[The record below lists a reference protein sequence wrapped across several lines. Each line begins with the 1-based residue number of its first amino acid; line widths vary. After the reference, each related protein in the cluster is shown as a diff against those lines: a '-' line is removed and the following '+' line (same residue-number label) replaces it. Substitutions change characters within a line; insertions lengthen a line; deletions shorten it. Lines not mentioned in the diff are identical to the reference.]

1 MPTTQIAIAQPLMP
15 AYNPIKYIYDSSNN
29 NLQGFKYIFDIYH
42 STTGNKIAEYRVM
55 PTYGTGYG
63 EIDLS
68 KLLQAQVSYDLNL
81 TNTSAY
87 DATNSH
93 YQYDVKVGEEYLTTT
108 TYTFALTQYLTAPY
122 SGNVQ
127 INVANTFLVG
137 DQINITQNAPGATAN
152 PNLEGL
158 FTVLV
163 ANPLYIVVSSPWAT
177 VTAAGLGGAI
187 TYADGRKTVT
197 RDIITAMKNF
207 VFNGAIRWVEW
218 PAYDYD
224 EFMLNNF
231 QDRFLTN
238 LPPSNFYATLSQDLW
253 VNAVANGS
261 PTPPDTLFFQT
272 SDGDTFEKNVTAV
285 EHVSGISMG
294 PNNYGLLSV
303 VAGALPMIKP
313 TTEWYTVRY
322 ERNGFPSS
330 KQYKV
335 NIDRR
340 VRTVEHSILFL
351 DRMGSWGSFAFTG
364 RAYTTG
370 DVTRE
375 QFNKDI
381 PGYVETVGIDRWL
394 YETTETGMTNTYI
407 STDTTIALN
416 TDWMNQDMALY
427 FTELISSPNTYIKI
441 SNYDADCELPE
452 SEEYVSCTIVTS
464 TFEEFKQRNKNL
476 IKQSIVVK
484 LANNNIVN
492 S

>member
-1 MPTTQIAIAQPLMP
+1 MAIINIARAQPLMP
-15 AYNPIKYIYDSSNN
+15 AYNPIKFIYDSSNN
-29 NLQGFKYIFDIYH
+29 NLQGFKYIFDIYE
-42 STTGNKIAEYRVM
+42 SGTANKIAEYRVM

-63 EIDLS
+63 EVDLS

-81 TNTSAY
+81 TNTTVY
-87 DATNSH
+87 DAINSH

-108 TYTFALTQYLTAPY
+108 TWSSVLVN
-122 SGNVQ
+122 SGGNVR
-127 INVANTFLVG
+127 INVVNTFVAG
-137 DQINITQNAPGATAN
+137 DQINITQNPPGATAN

-158 FTVLV
+158 FTVLSV
-163 ANPLYIVVSSPWAT
+163 GVGFLVVSSPWAT

-187 TYADGRKTVT
+187 TFADGRKTVT
-197 RDIITAMKNF
+197 RDIITALNKF

-218 PAYDYD
+218 PAYDYND
-224 EFMLNNF
+224 YMLNSF
-231 QDRFLTN
+231 QDKLLTN
-238 LPPSNFYATLSQDLW
+238 LPNNNFYATLSQDLW
-253 VNAVANGS
+253 LNAVANGS
-261 PTPPDTLFFQT
+261 PTPPDSLYFVT
-272 SDGDTFEKNVTAV
+272 SDGDVFEKNVTAV
-285 EHVSGISMG
+285 DHVSGISMG
-294 PNNYGLLSV
+294 PNNYGVLSV
-303 VAGALPMIKP
+303 VSGALPMIKP
-313 TTEWYTVRY
+313 TTEWYNVTY
-322 ERNGFPSS
+322 LRNGLQSS
-330 KQYKV
+330 RRYYV
-335 NIDRR
+335 NLDRR

-370 DVTRE
+370 EVTRE

-381 PGYVETVGIDRWL
+381 PGYVETAGIDRWL
-394 YETTETGMTNTYI
+394 YQTTETGMTNTYI
-407 STDTTIALN
+407 ATDTTISLN

-452 SEEYVSCTIVTS
+452 SEQYVSCTIVTS
-464 TFEEFKQRNKNL
+464 SFEEFKQRNKNL

>member
-1 MPTTQIAIAQPLMP
+1 MAISQIAIAQPLMP
-15 AYNPIKYIYDSSNN
+15 AYNPIKFIYDSNNN
-29 NLQGFKYIFDIYH
+29 NLQGFKYIFDIYQ
-42 STTGNKIAEYRVM
+42 SGTANKIAEYRVM

-63 EIDLS
+63 EVDLS

-81 TNTSAY
+81 TNTSVYNAP
-87 DATNSH
+87 NSH
-93 YQYDVKVGEEYLTTT
+93 YKYDVKVGEEYLTSTT
-108 TYTFALTQYLTAPY
+108 WSAALLN
-122 SGNVQ
+122 SGGNVR
-127 INVANTFLVG
+127 INVVNTFVAG
-137 DQINITQNAPGATAN
+137 DQINITQNPPGATAN

-158 FTVLV
+158 LTVLSV
-163 ANPLYIVVSSPWAT
+163 GVGFLVVSSPWAAISP
-177 VTAAGLGGAI
+177 AATGLGGVI
-187 TYADGRKTVT
+187 TYADNRKTVT
-197 RDIITAMKNF
+197 RNMITSLNNF

-218 PAYDYD
+218 PAYDYN
-224 EFMLNNF
+224 EYMLNGL
-231 QDRFLTN
+231 QDKLLTN
-238 LPPSNFYATLSQDLW
+238 LPDNNFYATLSQDLW
-253 VNAVANGS
+253 LNAVANGS
-261 PTPPDTLFFQT
+261 PTPPDSLYFVT
-272 SDGDTFEKNVTAV
+272 SDGDVFQKNVTAAD
-285 EHVSGISMG
+285 HVSGISMG

-303 VAGALPMIKP
+303 VSGALPMIKP
-313 TTEWYTVRY
+313 STEWYNVSY
-322 ERNGFPSS
+322 LRNGIQSS
-330 KQYKV
+330 RRYYV
-335 NIDRR
+335 NLDRR

-370 DVTRE
+370 NVTRE

-381 PGYVETVGIDRWL
+381 PGYVETTGIDRWL
-394 YETTETGMTNTYI
+394 YKTTETGTTNTYI

>member
-1 MPTTQIAIAQPLMP
+1 MAISQIAIAQPLMP
-15 AYNPIKYIYDSSNN
+15 AYNPIKFIYDSNNN
-29 NLQGFKYIFDIYH
+29 NLQGFKYIFDIYQ
-42 STTGNKIAEYRVM
+42 SGTANKIAEYRVM

-63 EIDLS
+63 EVDLS

-81 TNTSAY
+81 TNTSVY
-87 DATNSH
+87 NATNSH

-108 TYTFALTQYLTAPY
+108 LYTLAIAQWLTAPY
-122 SGNVQ
+122 VGKVR
-127 INVANTFLVG
+127 INVANTFVVG
-137 DQINITQNAPGATAN
+137 DQINITQNIPGPTAN

-177 VTAAGLGGAI
+177 VTNAVTGGAI
-187 TYADGRKTVT
+187 TYADGRKTIT
-197 RDIITAMKNF
+197 RNMMTAIKKF

-218 PAYDYD
+218 PSYDYD
-224 EFMLNNF
+224 DFMLNNF

-238 LPPSNFYATLSQDLW
+238 LPDNNFYATLSQDLW
-253 VNAVANGS
+253 INAVANGS

-272 SDGDTFEKNVTAV
+272 SDGDTFEKNVTAAD
-285 EHVSGISMG
+285 HVSGISMG

-303 VAGALPMIKP
+303 VSGALPMIKP

-335 NIDRR
+335 NLDRR

-370 DVTRE
+370 NVTRE

-381 PGYVETVGIDRWL
+381 PGYVETAGIDRWL
-394 YETTETGMTNTYI
+394 YKTTETGMTNTYI

-416 TDWMNQDMALY
+416 TDWMNEDMALY
-427 FTELISSPNTYIKI
+427 FTELISSPNTYIKLAT
-441 SNYDADCELPE
+441 YEFDCEAPE
-452 SEEYVSCTIVTS
+452 SLDYVSCTIVTS

>member
-1 MPTTQIAIAQPLMP
+1 MAIINIARAQPLMP
-15 AYNPIKYIYDSSNN
+15 AYNPIKFIYDSSNN
-29 NLQGFKYIFDIYH
+29 NLQGFKYIFDIYE
-42 STTGNKIAEYRVM
+42 SGTANKIAEYRVM
-55 PTYGTGYG
+55 PTYSTGYG
-63 EIDLS
+63 EVDLS

-81 TNTSAY
+81 TNTTVYNAV
-87 DATNSH
+87 NSH
-93 YQYDVKVGEEYLTTT
+93 YKYDVKVGEEYLTTT
-108 TYTFALTQYLTAPY
+108 NYTFNLTNNA
-122 SGNVQ
+122 GNVQ
-127 INVANTFLVG
+127 INVANTFVAG
-137 DQINITQNAPGATAN
+137 DQVNITQADLGVAN

-158 FTVLV
+158 FTVLSV
-163 ANPLYIVVSSPWAT
+163 GVGFLVVSSPFAA
-177 VTAAGLGGAI
+177 VTNITINGAI
-187 TYADGRKTVT
+187 TYADGRKTIT
-197 RDIITAMKNF
+197 RDIITALNNF

-218 PAYDYD
+218 PAYDYND
-224 EFMLNNF
+224 FMLNGF

-238 LPPSNFYATLSQDLW
+238 LPPSDFYATLSQDLW

-272 SDGDTFEKNVTAV
+272 SDGDSFEKNVTAV
-285 EHVSGISMG
+285 DHVSGISMG
-294 PNNYGLLSV
+294 PNNYGVLSV
-303 VAGALPMIKP
+303 VSGALPMIKP

-322 ERNGFPSS
+322 ERNALASS

-370 DVTRE
+370 NVTRE
-375 QFNKDI
+375 QFNKDV
-381 PGYVETVGIDRWL
+381 PGYVETSGIDRWL

-416 TDWMNQDMALY
+416 TDWMNETMAMY
-427 FTELISSPNTYIKI
+427 FTELISSPNTYIKL
-441 SNYDADCELPE
+441 SNYDADCDAPE
-452 SEEYVSCTIVTS
+452 SAEYVSCTIVTS

>member
-1 MPTTQIAIAQPLMP
+1 MAINQIAIAQPLMP

-253 VNAVANGS
+253 VNVVADGS

-285 EHVSGISMG
+285 DHVSGISMG

-464 TFEEFKQRNKNL
+464 TFQEFKQRNKNL

>member
-1 MPTTQIAIAQPLMP
+1 MAIINIAKAQPLMP
-15 AYNPIKYIYDSSNN
+15 AYNPIKWIYDSSNN
-29 NLQGFKYIFDIYH
+29 NLQGFKYIFDIYEGG
-42 STTGNKIAEYRVM
+42 TANKIAEYRVM

-63 EIDLS
+63 EVDLS

-81 TNTSAY
+81 SNTSAY
-87 DATNSH
+87 NATNSH
-93 YQYDVKVGEEYLTTT
+93 YKYDVKVGEEYLTTT
-108 TYTFALTQYLTAPY
+108 TYIANLAA
-122 SGNVQ
+122 SGVNVQ
-127 INVANTFLVG
+127 INVVNTFVAG
-137 DQINITQNAPGATAN
+137 DQINITQADGGVAN

-158 FTVLV
+158 FTVLSV
-163 ANPLYIVVSSPWAT
+163 GVGFLVVNSPFSA
-177 VTAAGLGGAI
+177 VTDITINGDI
-187 TYADGRKTVT
+187 TYADGRKTIT
-197 RDIITAMKNF
+197 RDIISTLNNF

-218 PAYDYD
+218 PAYDFND
-224 EFMLNNF
+224 FMLNSF
-231 QDRFLTN
+231 QDRLLTN
-238 LPPSNFYATLSQDLW
+238 LPPADFYATLSQDLW
-253 VNAVANGS
+253 LNAVANGS
-261 PTPPDTLFFQT
+261 PTPPDTMFFQT

-285 EHVSGISMG
+285 DHVSGISMG
-294 PNNYGLLSV
+294 PNNYGVLSV
-303 VAGALPMIKP
+303 VSGALPMIKP

-335 NIDRR
+335 NLDRR

-381 PGYVETVGIDRWL
+381 PGYVETLGIDRWL
-394 YETTETGMTNTYI
+394 YKTTETGMTNTYI
-407 STDTTIALN
+407 STDTTISLN
-416 TDWMNQDMALY
+416 TDWMNEDMALY
-427 FTELISSPNTYIKI
+427 FTELISSPNTYIKL
-441 SNYDADCELPE
+441 SNYEADCDYPE
-452 SEEYVSCTIVTS
+452 SEEYVSCTIMTS
-464 TFEEFKQRNKNL
+464 SFEEFKQRNKNL

>member
-1 MPTTQIAIAQPLMP
+1 MPINQIAIAQPLMP
-15 AYNPIKYIYDSSNN
+15 AYNPIKFIYDSTNK
-29 NLQGFKYIFDIYH
+29 NLQGFKYIFDIYE
-42 STTGNKIAEYRVM
+42 SGTLNKIAEYRVM
-55 PTYGTGYG
+55 PMYGSGYG
-63 EIDLS
+63 EVDLS

-81 TNTSAY
+81 TNTTVYNAV
-87 DATNSH
+87 NSH
-93 YQYDVKVGEEYLTTT
+93 YKYDVRVGEEYLTTT
-108 TYTFALTQYLTAPY
+108 NYINTLVVWPTAPY
-122 SGNVQ
+122 TGSVR
-127 INVANTFLVG
+127 INVANTFVAG
-137 DQINITQNAPGATAN
+137 DQINITQADFGVAN

-163 ANPLYIVVSSPWAT
+163 ANPLYIVVSSPFSAVTNAT
-177 VTAAGLGGAI
+177 INGAI
-187 TYADGRKTVT
+187 TFADGRKTIT
-197 RDIITAMKNF
+197 RNIISSFNNF

-218 PAYDYD
+218 PAYDYND
-224 EFMLNNF
+224 YMLNNF

-261 PTPPDTLFFQT
+261 TTPPDTMRFET
-272 SDGDTFEKNVTAV
+272 SDGDIFQKTVTAAD
-285 EHVSGISMG
+285 HVSGISMG

-303 VAGALPMIKP
+303 ISGALPMIKP
-313 TTEWYTVRY
+313 STEWYKIRY
-322 ERNGFPSS
+322 YRNAFPSS

-335 NIDRR
+335 NLDRR

-370 DVTRE
+370 NVTRE
-375 QFNKDI
+375 QFNKDV

-416 TDWMNQDMALY
+416 TDWMNETMAMY

>member
-1 MPTTQIAIAQPLMP
+1 MAIINIARAQPLMP
-15 AYNPIKYIYDSSNN
+15 AYNPIKFIYDSSNN
-29 NLQGFKYIFDIYH
+29 NLQGFKYIFDIYE
-42 STTGNKIAEYRVM
+42 SGTANKIAEYRVL
-55 PTYGTGYG
+55 PTYATGYG
-63 EIDLS
+63 EVDLS

-81 TNTSAY
+81 TNTTAY
-87 DATNSH
+87 NATNSH
-93 YQYDVKVGEEYLTTT
+93 YKYDVKVGEEYLTTT
-108 TYTFALTQYLTAPY
+108 NYTFNLTNNA
-122 SGNVQ
+122 GNVQ
-127 INVANTFLVG
+127 INVANTFVAG
-137 DQINITQNAPGATAN
+137 DQINITQADLGVAN

-158 FTVLV
+158 FTVLSV
-163 ANPLYIVVSSPWAT
+163 GVGFLVVSSPFAA
-177 VTAAGLGGAI
+177 VTNITINGAI
-187 TYADGRKTVT
+187 TFADGRKTIT
-197 RDIITAMKNF
+197 RDIITALNNF

-218 PAYDYD
+218 PVYDYND
-224 EFMLNNF
+224 FMLNGF

-238 LPPSNFYATLSQDLW
+238 LPASDFYATLSQDLW
-253 VNAVANGS
+253 LNAVANGS

-285 EHVSGISMG
+285 DHVSGISMG
-294 PNNYGLLSV
+294 PNNHGVLSV
-303 VAGALPMIKP
+303 VSGALPMIKP

-322 ERNGFPSS
+322 ERNALASS

-370 DVTRE
+370 NVTRE

-416 TDWMNQDMALY
+416 TDWMNETMAMY
-427 FTELISSPNTYIKI
+427 FTELISSPNTYIKL
-441 SNYDADCELPE
+441 SNYDADCDAPE
-452 SEEYVSCTIVTS
+452 SAEYVSCTIVTS
-464 TFEEFKQRNKNL
+464 SFEEFKQRNKNL

>member
-1 MPTTQIAIAQPLMP
+1 MAISQIAIAQPLMP
-15 AYNPIKYIYDSSNN
+15 AYNPIKYIYDSNNN
-29 NLQGFKYIFDIYH
+29 NLQGFKYIFDIYE
-42 STTGNKIAEYRVM
+42 SGTANKIAEYRVM

-63 EIDLS
+63 EVDLS

-81 TNTSAY
+81 TNTSVYNAV
-87 DATNSH
+87 NSH

-108 TYTFALTQYLTAPY
+108 TYSLALTQWLTAPY
-122 SGNVQ
+122 VGKVR
-127 INVANTFLVG
+127 INVANTFVVG
-137 DQINITQNAPGATAN
+137 DQINITQNIPGPTAN

-163 ANPLYIVVSSPWAT
+163 ANPLYIVVSSPWGS
-177 VTAAGLGGAI
+177 VTNSTTGGAI
-187 TYADGRKTVT
+187 TYADGRKTIT
-197 RDIITAMKNF
+197 RNMMTAIKKF

-218 PAYDYD
+218 PTYDYND
-224 EFMLNNF
+224 FMLNGF

-238 LPPSNFYATLSQDLW
+238 LPPANFYATLSQDLW
-253 VNAVANGS
+253 LNAVANNS
-261 PTPPDTLFFQT
+261 PTSPDTMFFQT
-272 SDGDTFEKNVTAV
+272 SDGDTFEKNVTAT
-285 EHVSGISMG
+285 EHVSGISIG

-303 VAGALPMIKP
+303 VSGALPMIKP

-322 ERNGFPSS
+322 ERNGLPSS

-370 DVTRE
+370 NITRE

-416 TDWMNQDMALY
+416 TNWMNQDMAMY
-427 FTELISSPNTYIKI
+427 FTELLSSPNTYIKI
-441 SNYDADCELPE
+441 SNYDEDCELPE
-452 SEEYVSCTIVTS
+452 SEQYVSCTIVTS

>member
-1 MPTTQIAIAQPLMP
+1 MAIINIARAQPLMP
-15 AYNPIKYIYDSSNN
+15 AYNPIKFIYDSSNN
-29 NLQGFKYIFDIYH
+29 NLQGFKYIFDIYE
-42 STTGNKIAEYRVM
+42 SGTLNKIAEYRVM

-63 EIDLS
+63 EVDLS

-87 DATNSH
+87 NATNSH
-93 YQYDVKVGEEYLTTT
+93 YKYDVKVGEEYLTTT
-108 TYTFALTQYLTAPY
+108 SYIANLTNNA
-122 SGNVQ
+122 GNVQ
-127 INVANTFLVG
+127 INVVNTFVAG
-137 DQINITQNAPGATAN
+137 DQVNITQADLGVAN

-158 FTVLV
+158 FTVLSV
-163 ANPLYIVVSSPWAT
+163 GVGFLVVSSPFAA
-177 VTAAGLGGAI
+177 VTDITINGAI
-187 TYADGRKTVT
+187 TYADGRKTIT
-197 RDIITAMKNF
+197 RNIITSLNNF

-224 EFMLNNF
+224 DFMLNGF
-231 QDRFLTN
+231 QDQFLTN
-238 LPPSNFYATLSQDLW
+238 LPENNFYATLSQDLW

-261 PTPPDTLFFQT
+261 PTPPDTMQFET
-272 SDGDTFEKNVTAV
+272 SDGDIFEKNVTAV
-285 EHVSGISMG
+285 DHVSGISMG

-303 VAGALPMIKP
+303 VSGALPMIKP
-313 TTEWYTVRY
+313 TTEWYNIRY
-322 ERNGFPSS
+322 FRNGLPSS
-330 KQYKV
+330 RRYYV
-335 NIDRR
+335 NLDRR

-370 DVTRE
+370 NITRE

-381 PGYVETVGIDRWL
+381 PGYVETAGIDRWL

-416 TDWMNQDMALY
+416 TNWMNQDMALY
-427 FTELISSPNTYIKI
+427 FTELLSSPNTYIKI

-452 SEEYVSCTIVTS
+452 SEQYVSCTIVTS

>member
-1 MPTTQIAIAQPLMP
+1 MAIINIAKAQPLMP
-15 AYNPIKYIYDSSNN
+15 AYNPIKFIYDSSNN
-29 NLQGFKYIFDIYH
+29 NLQGFKYIFDIYQ
-42 STTGNKIAEYRVM
+42 SGTLNKIAEYRVM

-87 DATNSH
+87 NATNSH

-108 TYTFALTQYLTAPY
+108 SY
-122 SGNVQ
+122 SNPLVNSGGNVR
-127 INVANTFLVG
+127 INVVNTFVAG
-137 DQINITQNAPGATAN
+137 DQINITQAAGGIAAN

-158 FTVLV
+158 FTVLSV
-163 ANPLYIVVSSPWAT
+163 GAGFLVVSSPWAT
-177 VTAAGLGGAI
+177 VTNPNIDGAI

-197 RDIITAMKNF
+197 RDIITAIKNF

-218 PAYDYD
+218 PAYDYND
-224 EFMLNNF
+224 YMLNSF
-231 QDRFLTN
+231 QDKLLTN
-238 LPPSNFYATLSQDLW
+238 LPNNNFYATLSQDLW
-253 VNAVANGS
+253 LNAVANGS
-261 PTPPDTLFFQT
+261 PTPPDTMEFTT

-285 EHVSGISMG
+285 DHVSGISMG

-303 VAGALPMIKP
+303 ISGALPMIKP
-313 TTEWYTVRY
+313 TTEWYNVVY
-322 ERNGFPSS
+322 VRNGVPSS
-330 KQYKV
+330 RRYYV
-335 NIDRR
+335 NLDRR

-370 DVTRE
+370 EVTRE

-381 PGYVETVGIDRWL
+381 PGYVETAGIDRWL
-394 YETTETGMTNTYI
+394 YKTTETGMTNTYI
-407 STDTTIALN
+407 STDTTISLN

-452 SEEYVSCTIVTS
+452 SEEYVSCTILTS
-464 TFEEFKQRNKNL
+464 SFEEFKQRNKNL
-476 IKQSIVVK
+476 IKQSIVVR

-492 S
+492 G

>member
-1 MPTTQIAIAQPLMP
+1 MAIINIARAQPLMP
-15 AYNPIKYIYDSSNN
+15 AYNPIKFIYDSSNN
-29 NLQGFKYIFDIYH
+29 NLQGFKYIFDIYE
-42 STTGNKIAEYRVM
+42 SGTANKIAEYRVM

-81 TNTSAY
+81 TNTTVYNAV
-87 DATNSH
+87 NSH
-93 YQYDVKVGEEYLTTT
+93 YKYDVKVGEEYLTTT
-108 TYTFALTQYLTAPY
+108 NYTFNLTNNA
-122 SGNVQ
+122 GNVQ
-127 INVANTFLVG
+127 INVANTFVAG
-137 DQINITQNAPGATAN
+137 DQVNITQADLGVAN

-158 FTVLV
+158 FTVLSV
-163 ANPLYIVVSSPWAT
+163 GVGFLVVSSPFAA
-177 VTAAGLGGAI
+177 VTNITINGAI

-197 RDIITAMKNF
+197 RDMMTALNKF

-218 PAYDYD
+218 PAYDYND
-224 EFMLNNF
+224 FMLNGF

-238 LPPSNFYATLSQDLW
+238 LPASDFYATLSQDLW
-253 VNAVANGS
+253 LNAVANGS

-272 SDGDTFEKNVTAV
+272 SDGDTFEKNVTAAN
-285 EHVSGISMG
+285 HVSGISMG
-294 PNNYGLLSV
+294 PNNHGVLSV
-303 VAGALPMIKP
+303 VSGALPMIKP

-322 ERNGFPSS
+322 ERNALASS

-370 DVTRE
+370 EVTRE

-381 PGYVETVGIDRWL
+381 PGYVETAGIDRWL
-394 YETTETGMTNTYI
+394 YQTTETGMTNTYI
-407 STDTTIALN
+407 STDTTISLN

-452 SEEYVSCTIVTS
+452 SEEYVSCTILTS
-464 TFEEFKQRNKNL
+464 SFEEFKQRNKNL

-492 S
+492 G

>member
-1 MPTTQIAIAQPLMP
+1 MAIINIARAQPLMP
-15 AYNPIKYIYDSSNN
+15 AYNPIKFIYDSSNN
-29 NLQGFKYIFDIYH
+29 NLQGFKYIFDIYE
-42 STTGNKIAEYRVM
+42 SGTANKIAEYRVM
-55 PTYGTGYG
+55 PTYSTGYG
-63 EIDLS
+63 EVDLS

-81 TNTSAY
+81 TNTTAY
-87 DATNSH
+87 NATNSH
-93 YQYDVKVGEEYLTTT
+93 YKYDVKVGEEYLTTT
-108 TYTFALTQYLTAPY
+108 SYINNLTA
-122 SGNVQ
+122 SGVNVQ
-127 INVANTFLVG
+127 INVVNTFVAG
-137 DQINITQNAPGATAN
+137 DQINITQADLGVAN

-158 FTVLV
+158 FTVLSV
-163 ANPLYIVVSSPWAT
+163 GVGFLVVSSPW
-177 VTAAGLGGAI
+177 GA
-187 TYADGRKTVT
+187 
-197 RDIITAMKNF
+197 IITALNNF

-218 PAYDYD
+218 PVYDYND
-224 EFMLNNF
+224 FMLNGF

-238 LPPSNFYATLSQDLW
+238 LPPSDFYATLSQDLW

-272 SDGDTFEKNVTAV
+272 SDGDTFEKNVTAAD
-285 EHVSGISMG
+285 HVSGISMG

-303 VAGALPMIKP
+303 VSGALPMIKP
-313 TTEWYTVRY
+313 STEWYTVRY
-322 ERNGFPSS
+322 ERNAFPSS

-335 NIDRR
+335 NLDRR

-375 QFNKDI
+375 QFNKDV
-381 PGYVETVGIDRWL
+381 PGYVETTGIDRWL
-394 YETTETGMTNTYI
+394 YKTTETGMTNTYI

-416 TDWMNQDMALY
+416 TDWMNEDMALY

-452 SEEYVSCTIVTS
+452 SAEYVSCTIVTS

>member
-1 MPTTQIAIAQPLMP
+1 MPIITKARAQPLMP
-15 AYNPIKYIYDSSNN
+15 AYNPIKFIYDSTNK
-29 NLQGFKYIFDIYH
+29 NLQGFKYIFDIYE
-42 STTGNKIAEYRVM
+42 SGTLNKIAEYRVM
-55 PTYGTGYG
+55 PMYGTGYG
-63 EIDLS
+63 EVDLS

-81 TNTSAY
+81 TNTTVYNAV
-87 DATNSH
+87 NSH
-93 YQYDVKVGEEYLTTT
+93 YKYDVKVGEEYLTTT
-108 TYTFALTQYLTAPY
+108 IWGSVLVN
-122 SGNVQ
+122 SGGNVR
-127 INVANTFLVG
+127 INVVNTFVAG
-137 DQINITQNAPGATAN
+137 DQINITQNPPGATAN

-158 FTVLV
+158 FTVLSV
-163 ANPLYIVVSSPWAT
+163 GVGFLVVSSPWAAISP
-177 VTAAGLGGAI
+177 AATGLGGAI

-197 RDIITAMKNF
+197 RAINNSLNNF

-218 PAYDYD
+218 PAYDYND
-224 EFMLNNF
+224 YMLNGL
-231 QDRFLTN
+231 QDKLLTN
-238 LPPSNFYATLSQDLW
+238 LPENNFYATLSQDLW
-253 VNAVANGS
+253 LNAVANGS
-261 PTPPDTLFFQT
+261 PTPPDSLYFVT
-272 SDGDTFEKNVTAV
+272 SDGDVFQKNVTAAD
-285 EHVSGISMG
+285 HVSGISMG

-303 VAGALPMIKP
+303 VSGALPMIKP
-313 TTEWYTVRY
+313 STEWYNVSY
-322 ERNGFPSS
+322 LRNGIQSS
-330 KQYKV
+330 RRYYV
-335 NIDRR
+335 NLDRR

-370 DVTRE
+370 NVTRE

-381 PGYVETVGIDRWL
+381 PGYIQSLQWL
-394 YETTETGMTNTYI
+394 YDTTETGMTNTYI

>member
-1 MPTTQIAIAQPLMP
+1 MPIFTKAIAQPLMP
-15 AYNPIKYIYDSSNN
+15 AYNPIKFIYDSTNK
-29 NLQGFKYIFDIYH
+29 NLQGFKYIFDIYQ
-42 STTGNKIAEYRVM
+42 SGTANKIAEYRVM
-55 PTYGTGYG
+55 PMYGSGYG
-63 EIDLS
+63 EVDLS

-81 TNTSAY
+81 TNTTVYNAV
-87 DATNSH
+87 NSH
-93 YQYDVKVGEEYLTTT
+93 YKYDVKVGEEYLTTT
-108 TYTFALTQYLTAPY
+108 IWGSVLVN
-122 SGNVQ
+122 SGGNVR
-127 INVANTFLVG
+127 INVVNTFVAG
-137 DQINITQNAPGATAN
+137 DQINITQNPPGATAN

-158 FTVLV
+158 FTVLSV
-163 ANPLYIVVSSPWAT
+163 GVGFLVVSSPWAAISP
-177 VTAAGLGGAI
+177 AATGLGGAI

-197 RDIITAMKNF
+197 RAINNSLNNF

-218 PAYDYD
+218 PAYDYND
-224 EFMLNNF
+224 YMLNGL
-231 QDRFLTN
+231 QDKLLTN
-238 LPPSNFYATLSQDLW
+238 LPENNFYATLSQDLW
-253 VNAVANGS
+253 LNAVANGS
-261 PTPPDTLFFQT
+261 PTPPDSLYFVT
-272 SDGDTFEKNVTAV
+272 SDGDVFQKNVTAAD
-285 EHVSGISMG
+285 HVSGISMG

-303 VAGALPMIKP
+303 VSGALPMIKP
-313 TTEWYTVRY
+313 STEWYNVSY
-322 ERNGFPSS
+322 LRNGIQSS
-330 KQYKV
+330 RRYYV
-335 NIDRR
+335 NLDRR

-370 DVTRE
+370 NVTRE

-381 PGYVETVGIDRWL
+381 PGYIQSLQWL
-394 YETTETGMTNTYI
+394 YDTTETGMTNTYI

>member
-1 MPTTQIAIAQPLMP
+1 MAIINIARAQPLMP
-15 AYNPIKYIYDSSNN
+15 AYNPIKFIYDSSNN
-29 NLQGFKYIFDIYH
+29 NLQGFKYIFDIYE
-42 STTGNKIAEYRVM
+42 SGTANKIAEYRVM

-63 EIDLS
+63 EVDLS

-81 TNTSAY
+81 TNTSVY
-87 DATNSH
+87 NATNSH

-122 SGNVQ
+122 VGNVQ

-137 DQINITQNAPGATAN
+137 DQINIVQNLPGPTAN

-163 ANPLYIVVSSPWAT
+163 ANPLYIVVSSPWGS
-177 VTAAGLGGAI
+177 VTNAITGGAI
-187 TYADGRKTVT
+187 TYADGRKTIT
-197 RDIITAMKNF
+197 RDIIVALKNF

-218 PAYDYD
+218 PAYDYND
-224 EFMLNNF
+224 YMLNNF

-261 PTPPDTLFFQT
+261 TTPPDTLFFQT
-272 SDGDTFEKNVTAV
+272 SDGDTFEKNVTAAD
-285 EHVSGISMG
+285 HVSGISMG

-303 VAGALPMIKP
+303 VSGALPMIKT

-335 NIDRR
+335 NLDRR

-370 DVTRE
+370 NVTRE

-381 PGYVETVGIDRWL
+381 PGYVETAGIDRWL
-394 YETTETGMTNTYI
+394 YKTTETGMTNTYI

-416 TDWMNQDMALY
+416 TDWMNEDMAMY
-427 FTELISSPNTYIKI
+427 FTELISSPNTYIKLAT
-441 SNYDADCELPE
+441 YEFDCDAPE
-452 SEEYVSCTIVTS
+452 SLDYVSCTIVTS

>member
-1 MPTTQIAIAQPLMP
+1 MAIINIARAQPLMP
-15 AYNPIKYIYDSSNN
+15 AYNPIKFIYDSSNN
-29 NLQGFKYIFDIYH
+29 NLQGFKYIFDIYE
-42 STTGNKIAEYRVM
+42 SGTANKIAEYRVM

-63 EIDLS
+63 EVDLS

-81 TNTSAY
+81 TNTSVY
-87 DATNSH
+87 NATNSH

-122 SGNVQ
+122 VGNVQ

-137 DQINITQNAPGATAN
+137 DQINIVQNLPGPTAN

-163 ANPLYIVVSSPWAT
+163 ANPLYIVVSSPWGS
-177 VTAAGLGGAI
+177 VTNAITGGAI
-187 TYADGRKTVT
+187 TYADGRKTIT
-197 RDIITAMKNF
+197 RDIIVALKNF

-218 PAYDYD
+218 PAYDYND
-224 EFMLNNF
+224 YMLNNF

-238 LPPSNFYATLSQDLW
+238 LPPSDFYATLSQDLW

-261 PTPPDTLFFQT
+261 TTPPDTLFFQT
-272 SDGDTFEKNVTAV
+272 SDGDTFEKNVTAAD
-285 EHVSGISMG
+285 HVSGISMG

-303 VAGALPMIKP
+303 VSGALPMIKT

-335 NIDRR
+335 NLDRR

-370 DVTRE
+370 NVTRE

-381 PGYVETVGIDRWL
+381 PGYVETAGIDRWL
-394 YETTETGMTNTYI
+394 YKTTETGMTNTYI

-416 TDWMNQDMALY
+416 TDWMNEDMAMY
-427 FTELISSPNTYIKI
+427 FTELISSPNTYIKLAT
-441 SNYDADCELPE
+441 YEFDCDAPE
-452 SEEYVSCTIVTS
+452 SLDYVSCTIVTS

>member
-1 MPTTQIAIAQPLMP
+1 MAISQIAIAQPLMP
-15 AYNPIKYIYDSSNN
+15 AYNPIKFIYDSNNN
-29 NLQGFKYIFDIYH
+29 NLQGFKYIFDIYQ
-42 STTGNKIAEYRVM
+42 SGTANKIAEYRVM

-63 EIDLS
+63 EVDLS

-81 TNTSAY
+81 TNTSVYNAP
-87 DATNSH
+87 NSH
-93 YQYDVKVGEEYLTTT
+93 YKYDVKVGEEYLTSTT
-108 TYTFALTQYLTAPY
+108 WSAALLN
-122 SGNVQ
+122 SGGNVR
-127 INVANTFLVG
+127 INVVNTFVAG
-137 DQINITQNAPGATAN
+137 DQINITQNPPGATAN

-158 FTVLV
+158 LTVLSV
-163 ANPLYIVVSSPWAT
+163 GVGFLIVSCPWGTITAT
-177 VTAAGLGGAI
+177 GLGGVI
-187 TYADGRKTVT
+187 TYADNRKTVT
-197 RDIITAMKNF
+197 RNMITSLNNF

-218 PAYDYD
+218 PAYDYN
-224 EFMLNNF
+224 EYMLNGL
-231 QDRFLTN
+231 QDKLLTN
-238 LPPSNFYATLSQDLW
+238 LPDNNFYATLSQDLW
-253 VNAVANGS
+253 LNAVANGS
-261 PTPPDTLFFQT
+261 PTPPDSLYFVT
-272 SDGDTFEKNVTAV
+272 SDGDVFQKNVTAAD
-285 EHVSGISMG
+285 HVSGISMG

-303 VAGALPMIKP
+303 VSGALPMIKP
-313 TTEWYTVRY
+313 STEWYNVSY
-322 ERNGFPSS
+322 LRNGIQSS
-330 KQYKV
+330 RRYYV
-335 NIDRR
+335 NLDRR

-370 DVTRE
+370 NVTRE

-381 PGYVETVGIDRWL
+381 PGYVETTGIDRWL
-394 YETTETGMTNTYI
+394 YKTTETGTTNTYI

>member
-1 MPTTQIAIAQPLMP
+1 MAIINIARAQPLMP
-15 AYNPIKYIYDSSNN
+15 AYNPIKFIYDSSNN
-29 NLQGFKYIFDIYH
+29 NLQGFKYIFDIYEGG
-42 STTGNKIAEYRVM
+42 TANKIAEYRVM

-87 DATNSH
+87 NATNSH
-93 YQYDVKVGEEYLTTT
+93 YKYDVKVGEEYLTTT
-108 TYTFALTQYLTAPY
+108 TYTLALTEYLTAPY
-122 SGNVQ
+122 VGNVQ

-137 DQINITQNAPGATAN
+137 DQINITQNPPGATAN

-163 ANPLYIVVSSPWAT
+163 ANPTFIVVNSLWILITNAFT
-177 VTAAGLGGAI
+177 GGDI
-187 TYADGRKTVT
+187 TYADGRKTIT
-197 RDIITAMKNF
+197 RDIITSLKNF

-218 PAYDYD
+218 PTYDYD
-224 EFMLNNF
+224 NFMLNGF
-231 QDRFLTN
+231 QDQFLTN
-238 LPPSNFYATLSQDLW
+238 LPPVDFYATLSQDLW
-253 VNAVANGS
+253 LNAVADNS
-261 PTPPDTLFFQT
+261 PTPPDTMQFET
-272 SDGDTFEKNVTAV
+272 SDGDTFEKNVTATA
-285 EHVSGISMG
+285 HVSGISMG
-294 PNNYGLLSV
+294 PNNHGLLSV
-303 VAGALPMIKP
+303 VSGALPMIKP
-313 TTEWYTVRY
+313 TTEWYNVRY
-322 ERNGFPSS
+322 FRNGLPSS
-330 KQYKV
+330 RRYYV
-335 NIDRR
+335 NLDRR

-370 DVTRE
+370 DVARE

-381 PGYVETVGIDRWL
+381 PGYVEPTGIRRWL

-407 STDTTIALN
+407 TTDTTIALN
-416 TDWMNQDMALY
+416 TDYMNETMAKY
-427 FTELISSPNTYIKI
+427 FTELISSPNTYLKF
-441 SNYDADCELPE
+441 SSYAADCELPE

-464 TFEEFKQRNKNL
+464 SFEEFKQRNKNL

>member
-1 MPTTQIAIAQPLMP
+1 MPIITKARAQPLMP
-15 AYNPIKYIYDSSNN
+15 AYNPIKFIYDSTNK
-29 NLQGFKYIFDIYH
+29 NLQGFKYIFDIYE
-42 STTGNKIAEYRVM
+42 SGTLNKIAEYRVM
-55 PTYGTGYG
+55 PMYGTGYG
-63 EIDLS
+63 EVDLS

-81 TNTSAY
+81 TNTSVY
-87 DATNSH
+87 NATNSH
-93 YQYDVKVGEEYLTTT
+93 YKYDVKVGEEYLTTT
-108 TYTFALTQYLTAPY
+108 IWGSVLVN
-122 SGNVQ
+122 SGGNVR
-127 INVANTFLVG
+127 INVVNTFVAG
-137 DQINITQNAPGATAN
+137 DQINITQNPPGATAN

-158 FTVLV
+158 FTVLSV
-163 ANPLYIVVSSPWAT
+163 GVGFLVVSSPWAAISP
-177 VTAAGLGGAI
+177 AATGLGGAI

-197 RDIITAMKNF
+197 RAINNSLNNF

-218 PAYDYD
+218 PAYDYND
-224 EFMLNNF
+224 YMLNGL
-231 QDRFLTN
+231 QDKLLTN
-238 LPPSNFYATLSQDLW
+238 LPENNFYATLSQDLW
-253 VNAVANGS
+253 LNAVANGS
-261 PTPPDTLFFQT
+261 PTPPDSLYFVT
-272 SDGDTFEKNVTAV
+272 SDGDVFQKNVTAAD
-285 EHVSGISMG
+285 HVSGISMG

-303 VAGALPMIKP
+303 VSGALPMIKP
-313 TTEWYTVRY
+313 STEWYNVSY
-322 ERNGFPSS
+322 LRNGIQSS
-330 KQYKV
+330 RRYYV
-335 NIDRR
+335 NLDRR

-370 DVTRE
+370 NITRE
-375 QFNKDI
+375 QFNKDV
-381 PGYVETVGIDRWL
+381 PGYIQSLQWL
-394 YETTETGMTNTYI
+394 YDTTETGMTNTYI

>member
-1 MPTTQIAIAQPLMP
+1 MAISQIAIAQPLMP
-15 AYNPIKYIYDSSNN
+15 AYNPIKFIYDSNNN
-29 NLQGFKYIFDIYH
+29 NLQGFKYIFDIYQ
-42 STTGNKIAEYRVM
+42 SGTANKIAEYRVM

-63 EIDLS
+63 EVDLS

-81 TNTSAY
+81 TNTSVYNAP
-87 DATNSH
+87 NSH
-93 YQYDVKVGEEYLTTT
+93 YKYDVKVGEEYLTSTT
-108 TYTFALTQYLTAPY
+108 WSAALLN
-122 SGNVQ
+122 SGGNVR
-127 INVANTFLVG
+127 INVVNTFVAG
-137 DQINITQNAPGATAN
+137 DQINITQNPPGATAN

-158 FTVLV
+158 LTVLSV
-163 ANPLYIVVSSPWAT
+163 GVGFLIVSCPWGTITAT
-177 VTAAGLGGAI
+177 GLGGVI
-187 TYADGRKTVT
+187 TYADNRKTVT
-197 RDIITAMKNF
+197 RNMMTSLNNF

-218 PAYDYD
+218 PAYDYN
-224 EFMLNNF
+224 EYMLNGL
-231 QDRFLTN
+231 QDKLLTN
-238 LPPSNFYATLSQDLW
+238 LPDNNFYATLSQDLW
-253 VNAVANGS
+253 LNAVANGS
-261 PTPPDTLFFQT
+261 PTPPDSLYFVT
-272 SDGDTFEKNVTAV
+272 SDGDVFQKNVTAAD
-285 EHVSGISMG
+285 HVSGISMG

-303 VAGALPMIKP
+303 VSGALPMIKP
-313 TTEWYTVRY
+313 STEWYNVSY
-322 ERNGFPSS
+322 LRNGIQSS
-330 KQYKV
+330 RRYYV
-335 NIDRR
+335 NLDRR

-370 DVTRE
+370 NVTRE

-381 PGYVETVGIDRWL
+381 PGYVETTGIDRWL
-394 YETTETGMTNTYI
+394 YKTTETGTTNTYI

>member
-1 MPTTQIAIAQPLMP
+1 MAIINIARAQPLMP
-15 AYNPIKYIYDSSNN
+15 AYNPIKFIYDSSNN
-29 NLQGFKYIFDIYH
+29 NLQGFKYIFDIYQ
-42 STTGNKIAEYRVM
+42 SGTANKIAEYRVM
-55 PTYGTGYG
+55 PMYGTGYG
-63 EIDLS
+63 EVDLS
-68 KLLQAQVSYDLNL
+68 KLLQAKVSYDLNL
-81 TNTSAY
+81 TNTSVY
-87 DATNSH
+87 NATNSH

-108 TYTFALTQYLTAPY
+108 LYTLALTQWVTAPY
-122 SGNVQ
+122 VGKVR
-127 INVANTFLVG
+127 INVANTFVVG
-137 DQINITQNAPGATAN
+137 DQINITQVDFGVAN

-163 ANPLYIVVSSPWAT
+163 ANPLYIVVSSPWGA
-177 VTAAGLGGAI
+177 VSNPNIDGAI

-197 RDIITAMKNF
+197 RNIITAIKNF

-218 PAYDYD
+218 PSYDYD
-224 EFMLNNF
+224 DFMLNNF

-261 PTPPDTLFFQT
+261 TTPPDTLFFDT
-272 SDGDTFEKNVTAV
+272 SDGDTFEKNVTAAD
-285 EHVSGISMG
+285 HVSGISMG

-303 VAGALPMIKP
+303 VSGALPMIKP
-313 TTEWYTVRY
+313 STEWYTVRY

-335 NIDRR
+335 NLDRR

-370 DVTRE
+370 NVTRE

-381 PGYVETVGIDRWL
+381 PGYVETAGIDRWL
-394 YETTETGMTNTYI
+394 YKTTETGMTNTYI

-416 TDWMNQDMALY
+416 TDWMNQDMAMY

-452 SEEYVSCTIVTS
+452 SAEYVSCTIVTS

>member
-15 AYNPIKYIYDSSNN
+15 AYNPIKFIYDSSNN
-29 NLQGFKYIFDIYH
+29 NLQGFKYIFDIYE
-42 STTGNKIAEYRVM
+42 SGTANKIAEYRVM

-63 EIDLS
+63 EVDLS

-87 DATNSH
+87 NATNSH
-93 YQYDVKVGEEYLTTT
+93 YQYDVHVGEEYLTTT
-108 TYTFALTQYLTAPY
+108 TYTLALTEYLTAPY
-122 SGNVQ
+122 VGNVQ

-137 DQINITQNAPGATAN
+137 DQINITQNPPGATAN

-158 FTVLV
+158 FTVVV

-177 VTAAGLGGAI
+177 VTAAVLGGAI

-197 RDIITAMKNF
+197 RDIITAIKKF

-218 PAYDYD
+218 PVYDYD
-224 EFMLNNF
+224 EFMLNGF

-238 LPPSNFYATLSQDLW
+238 LPPSEFYATLSQDLW

-261 PTPPDTLFFQT
+261 TTPPDTMFFQT
-272 SDGDTFEKNVTAV
+272 SDGDSFEKNVTAV
-285 EHVSGISMG
+285 DHVSGISIG

-313 TTEWYTVRY
+313 STEWYTVRY

-335 NIDRR
+335 NLDRR

-370 DVTRE
+370 NVTRE
-375 QFNKDI
+375 QFNKDV

-407 STDTTIALN
+407 STDTNIALN

-452 SEEYVSCTIVTS
+452 SEQYVSCTIVTS

>member
-1 MPTTQIAIAQPLMP
+1 MAIINIARAQPLMP
-15 AYNPIKYIYDSSNN
+15 AYNPIKFIYDSSNN
-29 NLQGFKYIFDIYH
+29 NLQGFKYIFDIYQ
-42 STTGNKIAEYRVM
+42 SGTLNKIAEYRVM
-55 PTYGTGYG
+55 PMYGTGYG
-63 EIDLS
+63 EVDLS

-81 TNTSAY
+81 TNTSVY
-87 DATNSH
+87 DAINSH

-108 TYTFALTQYLTAPY
+108 TYTLALTQYLTAPY
-122 SGNVQ
+122 IGNVQ

-137 DQINITQNAPGATAN
+137 DQINITQVDLGVAN

-163 ANPLYIVVSSPWAT
+163 ANPLYIVVSSPWGS
-177 VTAAGLGGAI
+177 VTNPNIDGAI

-197 RDIITAMKNF
+197 RDIITAIRNF

-218 PAYDYD
+218 PVYDYD

-238 LPPSNFYATLSQDLW
+238 LPPSNFYATLSQDIW
-253 VNAVANGS
+253 VNAVANNS
-261 PTPPDTLFFQT
+261 PTSPDTMFFQT
-272 SDGDTFEKNVTAV
+272 SDGDTFEKNVTAT
-285 EHVSGISMG
+285 EHVSGISIG

-303 VAGALPMIKP
+303 VSGALPMIKP

-335 NIDRR
+335 NLDRR

-375 QFNKDI
+375 QFNKDV
-381 PGYVETVGIDRWL
+381 PGYVETAGIDRWL

-452 SEEYVSCTIVTS
+452 SEQYVSCTIVTS

>member
-1 MPTTQIAIAQPLMP
+1 MPINQIAIAQPLMP
-15 AYNPIKYIYDSSNN
+15 AYNPIKFIYDSTNK
-29 NLQGFKYIFDIYH
+29 NLQGFKYIFDIYE
-42 STTGNKIAEYRVM
+42 SGTANKIAEYRVM
-55 PTYGTGYG
+55 PMYSTGYG
-63 EIDLS
+63 EVDLS

-81 TNTSAY
+81 TNTTVYNAV
-87 DATNSH
+87 NSH
-93 YQYDVKVGEEYLTTT
+93 YKYDVRVGEEYLTTT
-108 TYTFALTQYLTAPY
+108 NYINTLVVWPTAPY
-122 SGNVQ
+122 VGSVR
-127 INVANTFLVG
+127 INVANTFVVG
-137 DQINITQNAPGATAN
+137 DQINITQNLPGPTAN

-163 ANPLYIVVSSPWAT
+163 ANPLYIVVSSPFSA
-177 VTAAGLGGAI
+177 VTNPNIDGAI
-187 TYADGRKTVT
+187 TFADGRKTVT
-197 RDIITAMKNF
+197 RNIISSFNNF

-218 PAYDYD
+218 PAYDYND
-224 EFMLNNF
+224 FMLNGF

-238 LPPSNFYATLSQDLW
+238 LPPSDFYATLSQDLW
-253 VNAVANGS
+253 LNAVANGS
-261 PTPPDTLFFQT
+261 PTPPDTLRFET
-272 SDGDTFEKNVTAV
+272 SDGDIFQKTVTAAD
-285 EHVSGISMG
+285 HVSGISMG

-303 VAGALPMIKP
+303 ISGALPMIKP

-322 ERNGFPSS
+322 SRNAFPSS

-335 NIDRR
+335 NLDRR

-370 DVTRE
+370 NVTRE
-375 QFNKDI
+375 QFNKDV
-381 PGYVETVGIDRWL
+381 PGYVETSGIDRWL
-394 YETTETGMTNTYI
+394 YKTTETGMTNTYI

-416 TDWMNQDMALY
+416 TDWMNETMAMY
-427 FTELISSPNTYIKI
+427 FTELISSPNTYIKL
-441 SNYDADCELPE
+441 SNYDADCDAPE
-452 SEEYVSCTIVTS
+452 SAKYVSCTIVTS

>member
-1 MPTTQIAIAQPLMP
+1 MAIINIARAQPLMP
-15 AYNPIKYIYDSSNN
+15 AYNPIKFIYDSSNN
-29 NLQGFKYIFDIYH
+29 NLQGFKYIFDIYE
-42 STTGNKIAEYRVM
+42 SGTANKIAEYRVM
-55 PTYGTGYG
+55 PVYSTGYG
-63 EIDLS
+63 EVDLS

-81 TNTSAY
+81 TNTTVYNAV
-87 DATNSH
+87 NSH
-93 YQYDVKVGEEYLTTT
+93 YKYDVKVGEEYLTTT
-108 TYTFALTQYLTAPY
+108 SYTSNLTNNA
-122 SGNVQ
+122 GNVQ
-127 INVANTFLVG
+127 INVANTFVAG
-137 DQINITQNAPGATAN
+137 DQINITQADLGVAN

-158 FTVLV
+158 FTVLSV
-163 ANPLYIVVSSPWAT
+163 GVGFLVVSSPWAA
-177 VTAAGLGGAI
+177 VTNATINGDI
-187 TYADGRKTVT
+187 TFADGRKTIT
-197 RDIITAMKNF
+197 RDIITALNNF

-218 PAYDYD
+218 PSYDYD
-224 EFMLNNF
+224 EFMLNGF

-238 LPPSNFYATLSQDLW
+238 LPPSDFYATLSQDLW

-261 PTPPDTLFFQT
+261 PTPPDTVFFQT

-285 EHVSGISMG
+285 DHVSGISIG
-294 PNNYGLLSV
+294 PNNHGVLSV
-303 VAGALPMIKP
+303 VSGALPMIKP

-322 ERNGFPSS
+322 ERNGFPDS

-335 NIDRR
+335 NLDRR

-370 DVTRE
+370 NVTRE

-381 PGYVETVGIDRWL
+381 PGYVETSGIDRWL

-416 TDWMNQDMALY
+416 TDWMNETMAMY
-427 FTELISSPNTYIKI
+427 FTELCSSPNTYLKL
-441 SNYDADCELPE
+441 SNYDADCDAPE
-452 SEEYVSCTIVTS
+452 SAEYVSCTIVTS